1 MLRWRMRNFQGII
14 FIWTRSDREIF
25 KSTFKVHQRFLWRL
39 GPPYECLMYFQ
50 LDRVV
55 GNKAKGRNSKRV
67 FQENKAREI
76 FRKTNISY
84 PLITDGVCL
93 KYYHRKCIKDDFFFW
108 FCFVYYSVC
117 SFEIL
122 FFKYMY
128 CQYKVLYCQYK
139 VLYFSPRIQSDTK
152 AVYLVVIYLWIF

>member
-67 FQENKAREI
+67 FQENKARQI

-84 PLITDGVCL
+84 PVITDGVCL
-93 KYYHRKCIKDDFFFW
+93 KSIIENLLRMIFFSGFVLFVTVFVPLKYCFSNTCIANIKCCIFHHVSK
-108 FCFVYYSVC
+108 V
-117 SFEIL
+117 IL
-122 FFKYMY
+122 R
-128 CQYKVLYCQYK
+128 LYI
-139 VLYFSPRIQSDTK
+139 L
-152 AVYLVVIYLWIF
+152 L